1 VSTTATTG
9 DLETFLA
16 LAPGSIGTVRAQ
28 MILDM
33 IEADALT
40 IISPLPAA
48 AKSVVL
54 TVAAR
59 AYVNPENNLEESAGT
74 VSTRYGWRGSGGMY
88 LTRQERRTLRRMA
101 GIGAGAFTVDPTAA
115 TAMTDYV
122 DALTPPTVDDS
133 EQLVLDQPDPFIGP

>member
-1 VSTTATTG
+1 MSVTATTG

-16 LAPGSIGTVRAQ
+16 LPSGSIDTQRAQ
-28 MILDM
+28 MLLDM

-40 IISPLPAA
+40 IVSPLPAA

-59 AYVNPENNLEESAGT
+59 AYVNPENNLEESTGS

-88 LTRQERRTLRRMA
+88 LTRAERRTLRRQA
-101 GIGAGAFTVDPTAA
+101 GIGAGAYTIDPTAT
-115 TAMTDYV
+115 TAMASYV